1 MSHVAL
7 NEMSVRPPPYLTSHD
22 AARLASVSP
31 STVLSWVNRGLL
43 PAHRTPGGHRR
54 IERQALARFLREH
67 AMPVPPDLASISRLL
82 VMDTDAAFLRGVRR
96 LLNRA
101 APELSVETGEGA
113 IDGLLKIGVFQ
124 PDAVILDALLPE
136 VDAVEICRR
145 VRQNPNTANI
155 LVIPVASHPTPKTRA
170 AFVEAGASELLM
182 KPLDAAAL
190 LGALG
195 LETNASW
202 EEANG
207 SDLKSSDQKEF

>member
-1 MSHVAL
+1 MSHVAV

-82 VMDTDAAFLRGVRR
+82 VMDTDAAFLRSVRR

-101 APELSVETGEGA
+101 APDLSVETGEGA

-145 VRQNPNTANI
+145 VRRNPATANI

-182 KPLDAAAL
+182 KPVNAAAL

-195 LETNASW
+195 LETNGSW
-202 EEANG
+202 DESNG
-207 SDLKSSDQKEF
+207 PESRSADQNEF

>member
-7 NEMSVRPPPYLTSHD
+7 NEMSVRPLPYLTSHD

-54 IERQALARFLREH
+54 IERSALARFLREH
-67 AMPVPPDLASISRLL
+67 SMPVPPDLASITRLL
-82 VMDTDAAFLRGVRR
+82 VMDSDATFLRSVHR
-96 LLNRA
+96 LLKRA
-101 APELSVETGEGA
+101 APDLSVETGEGA

-136 VDAVEICRR
+136 IDAVEICRR
-145 VRQNPNTANI
+145 VRQNPATANI
-155 LVIPVASHPTPKTRA
+155 MIIPVASHPTPKTRA
-170 AFVEAGASELLM
+170 AFAEVGAAELLM

-195 LETNASW
+195 LEPDAW
-202 EEANG
+202 DAAN
-207 SDLKSSDQKEF
+207 DTDPQAPDQNEF